1 MKTNLTIWTLIAL
14 LSAFGAACNDDD
26 TPGGTDDGGEE
37 LKPVVAPSNPRVV
50 NLTDMTAILT
60 WDGSSTAY
68 EVGWGGETLPTE
80 STSYGMQG
88 LTPETTY
95 NWKVRSK
102 EGERYSEWVEAK
114 AFTTEELIDY
124 TKGWTGD
131 WAGTDFSL
139 NLTVLGIGAPVE
151 SFLPEDVLQQAI
163 DVTIKK
169 KEGTVDRILFDMSR
183 LQEISDRFPR
193 EVEGRITGNQMSVLS
208 DLKDTLRPKGID
220 FPLTLD
226 KLPPEIKELVD
237 IVLVEIPLLGEVL
250 GDIGISDLGI
260 VLTGLSLSGELSEEA
275 ENQMKVNF
283 SIGGKFHLL
292 TDNSLANAALA
303 ILPLTVS
310 IDAKMTLSP
319 KVPLSPE
326 Q

>member
-1 MKTNLTIWTLIAL
+1 MKRNLTIWTLIAL
-14 LSAFGAACNDDD
+14 LAAFGAACNGDDD
-26 TPGGTDDGGEE
+26 KPGGTDNPGEE
-37 LKPVVAPSNPRVV
+37 LKLVVAPSNPRVV

-60 WDGSSTAY
+60 WDGSSSAY
-68 EVGWGGETLPTE
+68 EVEWGGETLPTE
-80 STSYGMQG
+80 STSYGVEG

-102 EGERYSEWVEAK
+102 EGNRYSEWVEAQ
-114 AFTTEELIDY
+114 AFTTEDLIDY
-124 TKGWTGD
+124 TKGWIGN
-131 WAGTDFSL
+131 WGGTDFSL
-139 NLTVLGIGAPVE
+139 KLTVLGIGAPVE

-183 LQEISDRFPR
+183 LQEISEKFPR
-193 EVEGRITGNQMSVLS
+193 EVDGRITGNQMSVLS

-220 FPLTLD
+220 FPLTID
-226 KLPPEIKELVD
+226 KLPPEVKELVD
-237 IVLVEIPLLGEVL
+237 SVLTEIPILGEII
-250 GDIGISDLGI
+250 GDIQITDLGI

-275 ENQMKVNF
+275 ENKMKINF
-283 SIGGKFHLL
+283 SIGGKFHLV
-292 TDNSLANAALA
+292 TDNGLANAALG

-310 IDAKMTLSP
+310 IDAKMTLSL
-319 KVPLSPE
+319 K

>member
-1 MKTNLTIWTLIAL
+1 MKKNLTIWTLIAL
-14 LSAFGAACNDDD
+14 LAALGAACNDGDD
-26 TPGGTDDGGEE
+26 KPGGTDDPGEE

-68 EVGWGGETLPTE
+68 EVEWGGETLPTQ
-80 STSYGMQG
+80 STSYGVEG
-88 LTPETTY
+88 LIPETTY

-102 EGERYSEWVEAK
+102 EGNRYSEWVEAQ
-114 AFTTEELIDY
+114 AFTTEDLIDY
-124 TKGWTGD
+124 TKGWIGN
-131 WAGTDFSL
+131 WGGTDFSL
-139 NLTVLGIGAPVE
+139 KLTVLGIAAPVE

-169 KEGTVDRILFDMSR
+169 KEGTIDRILFDMSR
-183 LQEISDRFPR
+183 LQEISEKFPR

-208 DLKDTLRPKGID
+208 DLKDTLRPQGVD
-220 FPLTLD
+220 FPLTID
-226 KLPPEIKELVD
+226 KLPPEVKELVD
-237 IVLVEIPLLGEVL
+237 SVLVEIPILGEIV
-250 GDIGISDLGI
+250 GDIQITDLGI

-275 ENQMKVNF
+275 ENKMKINF
-283 SIGGKFHLL
+283 SIGGKFHLV
-292 TDNSLANAALA
+292 TDNGLANAALG

-310 IDAKMTLSP
+310 IDAKMTLSL
-319 KVPLSPE
+319 K

>member
-14 LSAFGAACNDDD
+14 LFGAACNDGDD
-26 TPGGTDDGGEE
+26 KPDGTDNPGEE

-60 WDGSSTAY
+60 WDGSSSAY
-68 EVGWGGETLPTE
+68 EVEWGGETLPTE
-80 STSYGMQG
+80 STSYGVEG

-102 EGERYSEWVEAK
+102 EGNRYSEWEEAK
-114 AFTTEELIDY
+114 AFTTEDLIDY
-124 TKGWTGD
+124 TKGWIGN
-131 WAGTDFSL
+131 WGGTDFSL
-139 NLTVLGIGAPVE
+139 KLTVLGIGAPVE

-169 KEGTVDRILFDMSR
+169 KEGTIDRILFDMSR
-183 LQEISDRFPR
+183 LQEISEKFPR

-220 FPLTLD
+220 FPLTID
-226 KLPPEIKELVD
+226 KLPPEVKELVD
-237 IVLVEIPLLGEVL
+237 SVLTEIPILGEII
-250 GDIGISDLGI
+250 GDIQITDLGI
-260 VLTGLSLSGELSEEA
+260 VLTGLNLSGELDEEA
-275 ENQMKVNF
+275 VNKMKMNF
-283 SIGGKFHLL
+283 SIGGKFHLV
-292 TDNSLANAALA
+292 TDNGLANAALG

-310 IDAKMTLSP
+310 IDAKMNLSL
-319 KVPLSPE
+319 K

>member
-1 MKTNLTIWTLIAL
+1 MKKNLTIWTLIAL
-14 LSAFGAACNDDD
+14 LAAFGAACNDGDD
-26 TPGGTDDGGEE
+26 KPGGTDNPGEE

-60 WDGSSTAY
+60 WDGSSSAY
-68 EVGWGGETLPTE
+68 EVEWGGETLPTE
-80 STSYGMQG
+80 STSYGVEG

-102 EGERYSEWVEAK
+102 EGNRYSEWVEAK
-114 AFTTEELIDY
+114 AFTTEDLIDY
-124 TKGWTGD
+124 TKGWIGN
-131 WAGTDFSL
+131 WGGTDFSL
-139 NLTVLGIGAPVE
+139 KLTVLGIAAPVE

-183 LQEISDRFPR
+183 LQEISEKFPR

-220 FPLTLD
+220 FPLTID
-226 KLPPEIKELVD
+226 KLPPEVKELVD
-237 IVLVEIPLLGEVL
+237 SVLTEIPILGEII
-250 GDIGISDLGI
+250 GDIQITDLGI
-260 VLTGLSLSGELSEEA
+260 VLTGLNLSGELDEEA
-275 ENQMKVNF
+275 VNKMKINF
-283 SIGGKFHLL
+283 SIGGKFHLV
-292 TDNSLANAALA
+292 TDNGLANAALG

-310 IDAKMTLSP
+310 IDAKMNLSL
-319 KVPLSPE
+319 K